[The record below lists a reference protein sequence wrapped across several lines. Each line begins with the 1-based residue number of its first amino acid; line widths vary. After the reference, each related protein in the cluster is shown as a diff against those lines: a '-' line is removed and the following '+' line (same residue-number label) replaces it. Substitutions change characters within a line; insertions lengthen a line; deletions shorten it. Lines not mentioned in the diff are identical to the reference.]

1 MSMIPGDHSRQ
12 HVDRRFLNSLIRWS
26 HHLDVFSLWC
36 RCLCLVS
43 ARYLLKISP
52 QSNINP
58 QHLSYFHFVGRV
70 LGLAVKHAHYIE
82 GAFVMPVYKMLLG
95 KPVSLNDM
103 EQVDQQFHGSLYV
116 ATSRCVVVLLCCC
129 VVVLLCCCVVVATCG
144 LLNTVTALPPL
155 SRTSAPVGLSP
166 NADSAR

>member
-1 MSMIPGDHSRQ
+1 MES
-12 HVDRRFLNSLIRWS
+12 N
-26 HHLDVFSLWC
+26 LDVISMWC

-43 ARYLLKISP
+43 SRYLLKISP

-95 KPVSLNDM
+95 KSVSLNDM

-116 ATSRCVVVLLCCC
+116 GTVALWCCGGFLLW
-129 VVVLLCCCVVVATCG
+129 VSEHSHSTLPPPH
-144 LLNTVTALPPL
+144 ALPHL
-155 SRTSAPVGLSP
+155 SGFSP